1 MERKNI
7 QRFLAD
13 TNLFIAAIK
22 KRAMSTDLL
31 ILLLTD
37 PEIKI
42 IANDVL
48 LDEYRRFALRL
59 DVWDFFEFIQ
69 GVVDVVNPTEES
81 IMKCKT
87 YFSENEV
94 ADTVHAATCIDFDA
108 VLISNDKHFDKIKN
122 MKIIKVWN
130 INEAIEKLL

>member
-1 MERKNI
+1 
-7 QRFLAD
+7 
-13 TNLFIAAIK
+13 
-22 KRAMSTDLL
+22 MSTDLL

-87 YFSENEV
+87 YFSENEF
-94 ADTVHAATCIDFDA
+94 ADTVHAATCIDSDA

-122 MKIIKVWN
+122 MKIIEVWN
-130 INEAIEKLL
+130 INEAIEKLLES

>member
-81 IMKCKT
+81 IMKYKT